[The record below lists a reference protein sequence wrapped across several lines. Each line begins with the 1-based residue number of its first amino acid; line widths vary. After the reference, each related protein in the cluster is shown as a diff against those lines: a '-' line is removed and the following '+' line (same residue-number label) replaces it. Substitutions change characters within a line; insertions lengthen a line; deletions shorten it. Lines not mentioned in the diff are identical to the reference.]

1 MNYKIH
7 RGTQEIGGS
16 CVELWTENTRIL
28 LDFGM
33 PLVEKDGSEFNF
45 KKYEKLDSVEL
56 ISKGVLP
63 NIKGLYKNEDP
74 EVDAIIITHPH
85 ADHYGFLD
93 YIHEDIPVYMGEATH
108 KLIELSNIF
117 LPQNINLENVC
128 YYKKDEP
135 FKVGDINITPYGMD
149 HSAFDAYALLVE
161 ADGKRLFYSGDF
173 RSHGRKGNVFQRF
186 LNNPPK
192 NIDHLLM
199 EGTTIGRGKQISR
212 TEVDIENEMYEKF
225 KEPGKLNLVYASGQN
240 IDRIVS
246 IYKACKKAKKTLVMD
261 VYVAN
266 IMKTLSEFASLPHPS
281 SRFKDIKVCFPY
293 FTGKRL
299 KRQNR
304 EDLMYKF
311 KSYKVTRQEIDQDP
325 SKYVMIVRGSMQK
338 ELDLMEN
345 IDGGN
350 FIYSMWEGYLKKKN
364 TKEFVEHMENDKAF
378 NTSIIHTSGHADIQA
393 LQELA
398 EAVDPKFIVPIHT
411 FDGDKYKDIFKGQIL
426 ELKDGEEVSL

>member
-16 CVELWTENTRIL
+16 CVELWTVETRIL
-28 LDFGM
+28 IDFGM

-63 NIKGLYKNEDP
+63 DIKGLYKNEDP
-74 EVDAIIITHPH
+74 EVDAIVITHPH
-85 ADHYGFLD
+85 QDHYGFLD

-117 LPQNINLENVC
+117 LPQSISLKNVS
-128 YYKKDEP
+128 YYKREVP
-135 FKVGDINITPYGMD
+135 FNIGDINIAPYWMD
-149 HSAFDAYALLVE
+149 HSAFDAYALLIE

-173 RSHGRKGNVFQRF
+173 RSHGRKAKVFKQ
-186 LNNPPK
+186 LLSDPPK

-199 EGTTIGRGKQISR
+199 EGTTIGRGKKISK
-212 TEVDIENEMYEKF
+212 TEEDIENEMLEKF
-225 KEPGKLNLVYASGQN
+225 KEPDIINLIYASGQN

-246 IYKACKKAKKTLVMD
+246 IYKACKRAKKTLVMD

-266 IMKTLSEFASLPHPS
+266 IMMTLSEFAALPHPS
-281 SRFKDIKVCFPY
+281 SGFKDIKVCFPY
-293 FTGKRL
+293 YTGKRL
-299 KRQNR
+299 KRYNR

-325 SKYVMIVRGSMQK
+325 GKYVMIVRGSMQK

-345 IDGGN
+345 INGGN

-364 TKEFVEHMENDKAF
+364 TKEFVEHMENKKDFK
-378 NTSIIHTSGHADIQA
+378 TSIIHTSGHADIQA
-393 LQELA
+393 LQNLV
-398 EAVDPKFIVPIHT
+398 EAIDPKFIVPIHT
-411 FDGDKYKDIFKGQIL
+411 FDGDKYKDYFKRQVL
-426 ELKDGEEVSL
+426 ELEDGEEISL